1 MEASG
6 RGSFEM
12 SLRLFKKVVR
22 WTLLVAILL
31 YVITG
36 YGITEFR
43 TVERATFG
51 LLTKPLS
58 FDIHH
63 YLIYPTAAL
72 LLLHVAIP
80 IAVRFVRR
88 NRSQAAVPK
97 KRIVKLVK

>member
-1 MEASG
+1 
-6 RGSFEM
+6 M
-12 SLRLFKKVVR
+12 SLRLFKKIIR

-43 TVERATFG
+43 TVERITFG

-63 YLIYPTAAL
+63 YLIYPIAAL
-72 LLLHVAIP
+72 LSLHVALP
-80 IAVRFVRR
+80 IVLKFARR
-88 NRSQAAVPK
+88 NRIQAAAPK
-97 KRIVKLVK
+97 RRAVKLVK